1 MIVLPPFH
9 TLGFWLSSILITM
22 LHVLGIIIPEPLMFC
37 VTLILSVGIPH
48 GALDAVILSSS
59 HSQTAHSIVEVMC
72 MYLMIMALCYT
83 AWYFISP
90 LALAFFLAS
99 SAYHFGGDWAHCATT
114 RMLIGSG
121 ILSSM
126 YVYHPVETL
135 HWLLLISPAFSLT
148 YLYGVSCVLFAL
160 CVCVIAIKLY
170 QGQYAYLEC
179 VMLIFISKVLTP
191 IAFFTLY
198 FCTLHSPRHYHSL
211 IKRKYLTLSRVPLL
225 AVFILA
231 TYCIGIIT
239 YYLFFTAFRFHD
251 AMISNLL
258 VLLLILNIPHNL
270 MGYLFKRP

>member
-1 MIVLPPFH
+1 MLALPPFH
-9 TLGFWLSSILITM
+9 TLGFWLSSISIT
-22 LHVLGIIIPEPLMFC
+22 LLYVLGISTPEPLIFC
-37 VTLILSVGIPH
+37 VILIISVGIPH

-59 HSQTAHSIVEVMC
+59 HSQTPNSIIGIMC
-72 MYLMIMALCYT
+72 MYLMIMAVCYIV
-83 AWYFISP
+83 WYCISP
-90 LALAFFLAS
+90 LALTFFLTS

-135 HWLLLISPAFSLT
+135 HWLLLISPVFSLT
-148 YLYGVSCVLFAL
+148 YLHGISYVLFAL
-160 CVCVIAIKLY
+160 SVCLIAIKLY

-179 VMLIFISKVLTP
+179 VMLIFMSMVLTP

-211 IKRKYLTLSRVPLL
+211 IERKYLTFSRVPLL
-225 AVFILA
+225 AVFTLA
-231 TYCIGIIT
+231 TYCIGFIT

-251 AMISNLL
+251 AMVSNLL
-258 VLLLILNIPHNL
+258 VLLLILNIPHNF
-270 MGYLFKRP
+270 MSYLFKRP